1 MFSDKC
7 SNFKWRQVVSMLV
20 HKNERCQIRVLDSP
34 LLTRSNMAY
43 MSGSQQSPPPA
54 DDGLLGACWGGGQF
68 HSFIIQFVART
79 RRHPRLSGII
89 PSPCLTSPA
98 QPSTAQPSPAQPSI
112 DQLICDLDMEP
123 ELQLKQ
129 YFHTGDP

>member
-1 MFSDKC
+1 
-7 SNFKWRQVVSMLV
+7 
-20 HKNERCQIRVLDSP
+20 
-34 LLTRSNMAY
+34 MAY

-54 DDGLLGACWGGGQF
+54 DDGLLGACWGGVGVERGRGQF

-98 QPSTAQPSPAQPSI
+98 QPQPSPAQPSI
-112 DQLICDLDMEP
+112 DQLICDLDIEP